1 METLNKE
8 IQASIGPKDAVTRL
22 KDGNQR
28 FLHNKKTER
37 DLLIQVEKTGSGQFP
52 FAALLS
58 CIDSRVPAELVF
70 DQGIGDIFNVRV
82 AGNIVNEDVLGSLEY
97 SCKVAG
103 SKLVLV
109 LGHTRCGAV
118 TSACKH
124 VELGNITPLLSK
136 IQPAVSSVVKGDLTP
151 EVIEEVAVKNV
162 ENSIEQIRKDSPIL
176 KKMEDNGEI
185 VIAGAIYDVATGSVE
200 FL

>member
-1 METLNKE
+1 METLTKE
-8 IQASIGPKDAVTRL
+8 IQAGIRPNDAVTRL
-22 KDGNQR
+22 KEGNQR
-28 FLHNKKTER
+28 FLQNKKTKR
-37 DLLIQVEKTGSGQFP
+37 DLLTQVEKTGSGQFP

-82 AGNIVNEDVLGSLEY
+82 AGNIVNEDILGSLEY

-124 VELGNITPLLSK
+124 VELGNITPLLDK
-136 IQPAVSSVVKGDLTP
+136 IQPAVGSVVKGDLTP
-151 EVIEEVAVKNV
+151 ELIEEVAVKNV
-162 ENSIEQIRKDSPIL
+162 ENSIEQIRNESPIL
-176 KKMEDNGEI
+176 KEMEDNGEI
-185 VIAGAIYDVATGSVE
+185 VIAGAIYDVVSGAVE